1 MPTYVGTQTDGLISP
16 LGACDYATKATI
28 QNTLPTT
35 PEIHYSRGTTPQTLT
50 ISQYSITTTCSDTA
64 FIYDAYSDAIQ
75 TPLPSFVTFNP
86 GTRQFS
92 FDSLV
97 DSDMGNYPIAVF
109 ATLTNA
115 QVDISYFT
123 LTVKSPCELGL
134 WTHPSVSDIT
144 YILGETTMAIT
155 FPAATLSK
163 TGCTISYNM
172 GMRTSALSPY
182 STLTP

>member
-1 MPTYVGTQTDGLISP
+1 M
-16 LGACDYATKATI
+16 
-28 QNTLPTT
+28 
-35 PEIHYSRGTTPQTLT
+35 T
-50 ISQYSITTTCSDTA
+50 ISQYSITSSCSDTA
-64 FIYDAYSDAIQ
+64 FIYDAYSDSFK

-86 GTRQFS
+86 ATRQFT
-92 FDSLV
+92 FNSLV
-97 DSDMGNYPIAVF
+97 DSDMGNHQIAVF

-123 LTVKSPCELGL
+123 LAVKSPCELGL
-134 WTHPSVSDIT
+134 WTHPSVSDVT

-155 FPAATLSK
+155 FPPATLSK

-172 GMRTSALSPY
+172 GMRTSASSPY